1 MERLPSLFVSHGA
14 PTFALE
20 PGLIGPRLTA
30 LGQVLPRPAA
40 VLIVSP
46 HWMTREPRVM
56 TTARP
61 QTMYDFGGFDPA
73 LYDITYPVDGSPK
86 LAARVIEMLRA
97 AGWSAAEERARGLD
111 HGAWVP
117 LTYLYPRADVPVF
130 QISIPAHMDAVSAFE
145 YGRTLA
151 PLASEG
157 VLVVGSGSLTH
168 NLYEYRPEHGRGEA
182 YAAEFAGW
190 IRDAV
195 TSGDHE
201 RLVRALEIAPHA
213 RRAHPTSEHYL
224 PLVIAAGAASD
235 MLPATV
241 LDGGIVHSVLSM
253 DAFVFC
259 MQVPQAASENPV
271 ARMLS

>member
-1 MERLPSLFVSHGA
+1 MERLPTLFVSHGA

-20 PGLIGPRLTA
+20 PGLIGPRLTV

-61 QTMYDFGGFDPA
+61 QTLYDFGGFDSA
-73 LYDITYPVDGSPK
+73 LYEITYSADGSPA
-86 LAARVIEMLRA
+86 LAARAIEILRA
-97 AGWSAAEERARGLD
+97 AGWPAAEERDRGLD

-130 QISIPAHMDAVSAFE
+130 QISIPAHMDATSAFE
-145 YGRTLA
+145 YGRALA

-168 NLYEYRPEHGRGEA
+168 NLYEYRPEHGRGEV

-235 MLPATV
+235 MLPAAV
-241 LDGGIVHSVLSM
+241 LDGGIVHGVLSM
-253 DAFVFC
+253 DAFVFG
-259 MQVPQAASENPV
+259 MQVPQAASENPI